1 MNIIM
6 RTKSGMAKAT
16 MVRIPLCYRL
26 VSECLKDDPRNQFYG
41 PSLPWSLYSEPRCI
55 WTPYNSLCTLHLIP
69 YYFYICSDYQI
80 ISLASL
86 ALTQSITIL

>member
-1 MNIIM
+1 
-6 RTKSGMAKAT
+6 MAKAT

-55 WTPYNSLCTLHLIP
+55 QTPYDPLCTLHRMISIFALSDHFI
-69 YYFYICSDYQI
+69 YITVSLEYHDSI
-80 ISLASL
+80 IRVL
-86 ALTQSITIL
+86 